1 MKHAF
6 FYVLAPSVADVQ
18 AAIEHIF
25 PLVYEFRKE
34 KTAEEME
41 LHLAKRRRIHA
52 DPLCDPFYNKENQS
66 EDDEEEW
73 D

>member
-1 MKHAF
+1 M
-6 FYVLAPSVADVQ
+6 ADVQ

-34 KTAEEME
+34 RTAEEME
-41 LHLAKRRRIHA
+41 LHAAKRRRLTM
-52 DPLCDPFYNKENQS
+52 DPHCDKENVAS
-66 EDDEEEW
+66 DCEELKEEVDEDMEEW

>member
-1 MKHAF
+1 M
-6 FYVLAPSVADVQ
+6 ADVQ

-41 LHLAKRRRIHA
+41 LHLAKRRRLSGERA
-52 DPLCDPFYNKENQS
+52 CDPFYNNKENES
-66 EDDEEEW
+66 AEEDEEEW

>member
-1 MKHAF
+1 M
-6 FYVLAPSVADVQ
+6 ADVQ

-34 KTAEEME
+34 KTAEELE
-41 LHLAKRRRIHA
+41 LHLAKRRRVVNDRH
-52 DPLCDPFYNKENQS
+52 CDPFYNKENQS
-66 EDDEEEW
+66 EEDDEEEW

>member
-1 MKHAF
+1 MVF
-6 FYVLAPSVADVQ
+6 VITAPSVADVQ

-41 LHLAKRRRIHA
+41 LHLAKRRRLSN
-52 DPLCDPFYNKENQS
+52 DPLSDPFYNKENES
-66 EDDEEEW
+66 GEEDEEEW

>member
-1 MKHAF
+1 M
-6 FYVLAPSVADVQ
+6 ADVQ

-25 PLVYEFRKE
+25 PLIYEFRKE

-41 LHLAKRRRIHA
+41 LHLAKRRRIA
-52 DPLCDPFYNKENQS
+52 GNPLCDPFYNKENES
-66 EDDEEEW
+66 EEEDEEEW